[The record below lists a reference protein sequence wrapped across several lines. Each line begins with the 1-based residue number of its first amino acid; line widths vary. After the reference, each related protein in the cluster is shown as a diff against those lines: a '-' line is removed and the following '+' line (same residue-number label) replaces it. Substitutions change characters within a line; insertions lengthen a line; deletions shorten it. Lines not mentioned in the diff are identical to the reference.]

1 MAATKLDGAGTQK
14 MKTLEE
20 ALLTVTKIH
29 GMIERGAV
37 EMKAQKPLGVIP
49 QQIKRIAVPMQG
61 QLKGQFGMIADQVAA
76 FILSMTRGGG
86 GDQAKLRA
94 MRENVASIR
103 QSLEFAVAKV
113 KEQHAIPIEIAPD

>member
-20 ALLTVTKIH
+20 ALLTITKIH
-29 GMIERGAV
+29 GMIERAAV
-37 EMKAQKPLGVIP
+37 EVKAQKPIGVVP

-61 QLKGQFGMIADQVAA
+61 QLKGQFGMIADQVAG

-94 MRENVASIR
+94 MREGIAMIR
-103 QSLEFAVAKV
+103 QSIEFAVSKV
-113 KEQHAIPIEIAPD
+113 KEQHSVAIEVAPD